1 MFSRAELEELVTMEV
16 QPAISI
22 YPPTH
27 VAGREGRQDP
37 IRLKNLI
44 SAAAE
49 RLGASRRLP
58 KINALLSLVSSATP
72 FRSSL
77 PPLPRSNVIS
87 AITSATGDRWGKYHN
102 SEFYRAVYKH
112 VFWRLRRT
120 PHPQLHHQ
128 RRVRRFPLAFL
139 SRFDDFERNL
149 RLFTIY

>member
-1 MFSRAELEELVTMEV
+1 MFSHDELEELVTMEV

-22 YPPTH
+22 YLPTH

-49 RLGASRRLP
+49 RLGASHRLP

-87 AITSATGDRWGKYHN
+87 AITSTTGD
-102 SEFYRAVYKH
+102 
-112 VFWRLRRT
+112 
-120 PHPQLHHQ
+120 
-128 RRVRRFPLAFL
+128 
-139 SRFDDFERNL
+139 
-149 RLFTIY
+149 

>member
-37 IRLKNLI
+37 LRLKNLL

-58 KINALLSLVSSATP
+58 KINALLSLAQ
-72 FRSSL
+72 
-77 PPLPRSNVIS
+77 
-87 AITSATGDRWGKYHN
+87 
-102 SEFYRAVYKH
+102 
-112 VFWRLRRT
+112 RL
-120 PHPQLHHQ
+120 
-128 RRVRRFPLAFL
+128 VEDGAF
-139 SRFDDFERNL
+139 
-149 RLFTIY
+149 